1 MVFENALTLKYG
13 LVDLKLREKPSH
25 FFGECLNAMFHL
37 RMHISNSLHQQLEKK
52 KRHFDGSFIYMIF
65 PTMTDITVLGN
76 VKVGLDILGK
86 LSFFFLL
93 FHSSNRVKFCQQK
106 NFYKLHAL

>member
-13 LVDLKLREKPSH
+13 LVDLKLREKPGH

-52 KRHFDGSFIYMIF
+52 KKRHFDGSFIYMIF
-65 PTMTDITVLGN
+65 PTMTDTTVLGN

-86 LSFFFLL
+86 LSFFFFLIIS
-93 FHSSNRVKFCQQK
+93 FKEPG
-106 NFYKLHAL
+106 